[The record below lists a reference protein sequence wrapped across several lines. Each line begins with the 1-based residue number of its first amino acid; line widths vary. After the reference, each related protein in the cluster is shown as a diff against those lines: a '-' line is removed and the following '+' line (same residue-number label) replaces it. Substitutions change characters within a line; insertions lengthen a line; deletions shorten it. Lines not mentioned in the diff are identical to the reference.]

1 MGSEGGVQVSTCR
14 AVQTGA
20 VTPKFT
26 QFTFLPGFSLSDHQA
41 LEATF
46 FPQIGE
52 HIGEHPDYSSLTDQF
67 VSSLSEGVFGH
78 QRRTANPDHVLC
90 AN

>member
-1 MGSEGGVQVSTCR
+1 
-14 AVQTGA
+14 

-46 FPQIGE
+46 LPQIGE

-67 VSSLSEGVFGH
+67 VSSLSEGEFGN

>member
-1 MGSEGGVQVSTCR
+1 
-14 AVQTGA
+14 

-26 QFTFLPGFSLSDHQA
+26 QFTFLPEFSLSDHQA

-46 FPQIGE
+46 LPQIGE
-52 HIGEHPDYSSLTDQF
+52 HPEYLSLTDQF
-67 VSSLSEGVFGH
+67 VSSLSEGVFGS
-78 QRRTANPDHVLC
+78 QRRTANPDHVVC

>member
-1 MGSEGGVQVSTCR
+1 
-14 AVQTGA
+14 

-46 FPQIGE
+46 LPQ
-52 HIGEHPDYSSLTDQF
+52 IGEHPDYF
-67 VSSLSEGVFGH
+67 GSLSEGEFGH

-90 AN
+90 AS